1 MENNFDGLYLRLA
14 KHEGKVEKSIEIA
27 LSLINRGFPDEDI
40 SEICELDIE
49 KIQKLRKEEHNNN
62 LNEEETIENV
72 QASAAFIR
80 AAQIATSMLQD
91 DFEIERIEKYTGL
104 STCFIEKLKRDF
116 ENSKIKEEAALKAEV
131 AKEIEMVVLMIQDCL
146 TFEEIHRKTL
156 TPLKNIEEINDA
168 FELIKKEY
176 KFRSELQRILD
187 AIKLGFSLDYIKQC
201 CSLSE
206 EKVELLTNIFNEN

>member
-1 MENNFDGLYLRLA
+1 MNNNFDLRLA
-14 KHEGKVEKSIEIA
+14 KEEGKIEKALEIA
-27 LSLINRGFPDEDI
+27 VSLISKGFPDEEI
-40 SEICELDIE
+40 SEICKLDIE
-49 KIQKLRKEEHNNN
+49 KVQKLRKEENNN
-62 LNEEETIENV
+62 SNQEESIENA

-91 DFEIERIEKYTGL
+91 DFEVDMIEKYTGL

-116 ENSKIKEEAALKAEV
+116 ENSKIKEEAALKSGV

-168 FELIKKEY
+168 FELIKKEH

>member
-49 KIQKLRKEEHNNN
+49 EIQKLRKEEHNS
-62 LNEEETIENV
+62 LNQEETIENA

-80 AAQIATSMLQD
+80 ATQIAISMLRD
-91 DFEIERIEKYTGL
+91 DLKVDMIEKYTGL

-131 AKEIEMVVLMIQDCL
+131 AKEIEMVVMMIQDNL

-168 FELIKKEY
+168 FELIKKEH